1 MDLLLECKHCGEQF
15 DPNSDDAKWA
25 PPTSKESNDI
35 GSIICPNGECGERAD
50 FSHFKTITDPTKV
63 SSAQDDKE

>member
-25 PPTSKESNDI
+25 PPTTKESADI
-35 GSIICPNGECGERAD
+35 GSIICPSDDCSRRED
-50 FSHFKTITDPTKV
+50 FSEYKTITDPAKV
-63 SSAQDDKE
+63 SSAQADKE